1 MTRVGIIGTGG
12 FAGSHHNAVRALE
25 AAGECRLV
33 CTCDP
38 NAVLLADART
48 RFDLDGRGV
57 ETFEDYRSML
67 DSHRNDLDVVTV
79 PTPLPLHAE
88 MHRACVE
95 GGFACYL
102 EKPPTLDPDEME
114 RMLAVEA
121 NAARQT
127 QVAFNFIVEEPRRAL
142 KARLAAGEFGR
153 VRRVTF
159 VGLWPRADTYF
170 TRSGWAGRLLWHDG
184 RLVLDSVIGNALAH
198 HVHNTLF
205 WAGTDALSSW
215 ASPAAVWADIYRAHA
230 IEGLDTCFV
239 RAECDNGVEVRLA
252 ATHACD
258 GAQEQ
263 REQVECDDAVLTYVT
278 GGSYQVTWKD
288 GRPPE
293 DAPADRRVLLQEN
306 LRAYFAYV
314 RGEAERPLTRLID
327 SRPFVHFNALVYVA
341 AGAITPVGPTHVH
354 RSPAA
359 NGDLIAIAGV
369 RDACRTFVET
379 GDLPAAQ
386 GLPWARQ
393 RDRDEAPARPGDLPR
408 LPEIIGGMAG
418 GGAAAQAQA

>member
-57 ETFEDYRSML
+57 AVFEDYRSML
-67 DSHRNDLDVVTV
+67 DAHRDDLDVVTV

-114 RMLAVEA
+114 RMLAVEEG
-121 NAARQT
+121 AARQT
-127 QVAFNFIVEEPRRAL
+127 QVAFNFIVEGPRQAL
-142 KARLAAGEFGR
+142 KRRLAAGEFGR

-184 RLVLDSVIGNALAH
+184 RLVLDSCIGNALAH
-198 HVHNTLF
+198 HVHNILF
-205 WAGTDALSSW
+205 WAGTDELFSW
-215 ASPAAVWADIYRAHA
+215 ASPAAVWADLYRAHA
-230 IEGLDTCFV
+230 IEGLDTCFL
-239 RAECDNGVEVRLA
+239 RSECDNGVELRLA

-263 REQVECDDAVLTYVT
+263 IEGIECDDAVITYVT
-278 GGSYQVTWKD
+278 GGSYRIVWKD
-288 GRPPE
+288 GRPDE
-293 DAPADRRVLLQEN
+293 EGPAARGVLLQEN

-314 RGEAERPLTRLID
+314 QGVAERPLTRLID
-327 SRPFVHFNALVYVA
+327 SRPFVHLNGLAYVA
-341 AGAITPVGPTHVH
+341 AGAITPVGLTHVH
-354 RSPAA
+354 RSAA
-359 NGDLIAIAGV
+359 NNGDLVAIAGV
-369 RDACRTFVET
+369 RDACRAFAET
-379 GDLPAAQ
+379 GNFPDAQ
-386 GLPWARQ
+386 GLPWATPGGSEQ
-393 RDRDEAPARPGDLPR
+393 APARPADLPR
-408 LPEIIGGMAG
+408 LPEIIRGII
-418 GGAAAQAQA
+418 AAQA